1 MKKPYYSVIFT
12 STKVSESQEY
22 EEMSKIMEDLAKEQP
37 GFLGLES
44 ARGEIGITVS
54 YWESLES
61 IAKWKQHTQ
70 HITAQ
75 IKGKEDWYNQYSVRI
90 GKVER
95 EYHFYKE

>member
-75 IKGKEDWYNQYSVRI
+75 IKGREDWYNQYSVRI

-95 EYHFYKE
+95 EYHFNKE